1 MSALALSPRRRG
13 ACPALSAPMVTGD
26 GLLVRLSPRDRA
38 LTAAQLAGVA
48 EAAERFGNGLLEV
61 TARGKLQVRGLT
73 AESALRF
80 AEAVAALGIAADEG
94 LAVET
99 GALAGLNAA
108 ELADPRPIAE
118 AIRRAAAGLRLA
130 PKVAVVVDGGGRLGM
145 GDVPADVRLVAVEDG
160 WAVTLDG
167 GEAAVFAAG
176 KAVAEALR
184 HLQAIAALGDIAR
197 GRDVSPAPTSSSRR
211 RGSSDGLVQG
221 GDGGGRGLDPRLRED
236 DGWWG
241 GVIGIHRLRDGRFA
255 VGVGLAFGQV
265 AGAALVALAIR
276 TGAEFRL
283 SPGRAILAINLVPDE
298 AERVSAIAA
307 DLGFVTRPDDP
318 RLSIAACAGAPACAS
333 GGYATQAMAAELVE
347 GAAALLDGSVVLH
360 LSGCAKGCAHPGAA
374 ALTLV
379 GEGEDCVLVVGDGLP
394 VARLPRYEAAAGL
407 RRVARLME
415 GERGADDAAAALARL
430 GWARIAEAFGRGP

>member
-48 EAAERFGNGLLEV
+48 EAAERFGNDLLEV

-99 GALAGLNAA
+99 GALAGLDAA
-108 ELADPRPIAE
+108 EMADPRPIAE
-118 AIRRAAAGLRLA
+118 AIRREAAGLRLA

-160 WAVTLDG
+160 WAVTLDSG
-167 GEAAVFAAG
+167 DAAVFAAG
-176 KAVAEALR
+176 EAVAEALR
-184 HLQAIAALGDIAR
+184 HLEAIAALGDTAR
-197 GRDVSPAPTSSSRR
+197 GQDALPSPLVGEGAPKGRMRGGANGWQRDPSSGLRPPSPT
-211 RGSSDGLVQG
+211 RGEGSVGLH
-221 GDGGGRGLDPRLRED
+221 P
-236 DGWWG
+236 
-241 GVIGIHRLRDGRFA
+241 LRDGRFA

-265 AGAALVALAIR
+265 AGAALVALATR

-283 SPGRAILAINLVPDE
+283 SPGRAILAINLVSDE
-298 AERVSAIAA
+298 AEQAAAIAA

-318 RLSIAACAGAPACAS
+318 RLSIAACAGARACAS
-333 GGYATQAMAAELVE
+333 GGYATRAMAAELIE